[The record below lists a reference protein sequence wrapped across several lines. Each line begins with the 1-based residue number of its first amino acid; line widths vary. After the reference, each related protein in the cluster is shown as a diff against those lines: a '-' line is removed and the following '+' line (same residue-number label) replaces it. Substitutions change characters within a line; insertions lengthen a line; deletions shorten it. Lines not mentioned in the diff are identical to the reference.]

1 MIENGHF
8 RELQSIIDML
18 PVTHGSAE
26 NLQNAENSLTSAS
39 SQRKKRQT
47 LVFSATL
54 SLSSDFRK
62 KLKRGSSR
70 PNQLGMDGLN
80 SIEALSERAGI
91 RPNVAIINLT
101 NTSVLANNLEESFIE
116 YVPLR
121 LCLAFCISFVVVII
135 III

>member
-18 PVTHGSAE
+18 PGTNGSTE
-26 NLQNAENSLTSAS
+26 NSLNAENSSAAPS
-39 SQRKKRQT
+39 SQTKKRQT

-62 KLKRGSSR
+62 KLKRGSTR
-70 PNQLGMDGLN
+70 PNQSGMDGLN
-80 SIEALSERAGI
+80 SIEALSERSGM

-101 NTSVLANNLEESFIE
+101 STSVLANNLEESFIE
-116 YVPLR
+116 YVPLH
-121 LCLAFCISFVVVII
+121 LIYSIL
-135 III
+135 